1 VIGQTVK
8 TIESQAEHRLLSRIE
23 ELFYE
28 DPYQRCMF
36 LRFSQIEPL
45 PADWKTPLTETIREF
60 FDGEAGELYLCQDR
74 DIFMINRQTTFK
86 KLDQFIDRLNQFF
99 APASFSGLASL
110 FEIGIDMD
118 RIKHLCRKKIDQSA
132 AAKPLPEDQ
141 LMFPTPRLSATDYVD
156 KTLVASLQERR
167 KNRKHLEILVVE
179 DDPFSQKLIKNAI
192 GKQLSVTLTS
202 DGQGAIMNYLV
213 KAPDILF
220 LDIGLP
226 DMDGH
231 EVLKNI
237 FAIDP
242 EAFVVMFSGKGD
254 RENIMR
260 AVELGAKGFVG
271 KPFTSEKLFQYIEKS
286 PFTADKRKRA

>member
-1 VIGQTVK
+1 MK
-8 TIESQAEHRLLSRIE
+8 TIESQAEQRLFSRIE

-36 LRFSQIEPL
+36 LRLSQIEPL
-45 PADWKTPLTETIREF
+45 PVDWKTPITETIREF
-60 FDGEAGELYLCQDR
+60 FDGEAGELYHCQDR

-86 KLDQFIDRLNQFF
+86 RLDQFIDRLNQLL
-99 APASFSGLASL
+99 APASLSGLASL

-118 RIKHLCRKKIDQSA
+118 RIKHLCRKKIDHIA
-132 AAKPLPEDQ
+132 ASMPLPEGQ
-141 LMFPTPRLSATDYVD
+141 KVSQAPRLSATHYIDTALVD
-156 KTLVASLQERR
+156 SLQERR
-167 KNRKHLEILVVE
+167 KHRRNLEILVVE

-192 GKQLSVTLTS
+192 GKQLSVTLTG

-242 EAFVVMFSGKGD
+242 DAFVVMFSGKGD

-260 AVELGAKGFVG
+260 ATELGAKGFVG

-286 PFTADKRKRA
+286 PFTVNKRKRA